1 MPQAPHKLKQLIH
14 KFNVDSWMPM
24 NANPQSIVV
33 STTPKYAI
41 NNPKTSKITIPRLQ
55 LLQYALNIQEKLQI
69 AMM

>member
-1 MPQAPHKLKQLIH
+1 
-14 KFNVDSWMPM
+14 MPM